1 MQADDDLFK
10 LSSSMEM
17 KLAKVGGIIPVLLID
32 NVYERPDDIRSMA
45 LALPYGPPDNAYPGK
60 IAAPPPCASLA
71 AVTQWTLEA
80 ANAHYLPNVPPIQG
94 GGQPI
99 TQFGRIQTDFA
110 IVDVHPVELSSAQGL
125 PHVDPVPV
133 FGLVYLNREERGGTL
148 FFEQTSAPV
157 DDGGYLTNSNESFRL
172 LGRIEA
178 AFNRMA
184 IYPGFIPHSG
194 DISGRWIEGE
204 ERFSNPRLTQRFIF
218 LP

>member
-1 MQADDDLFK
+1 
-10 LSSSMEM
+10 
-17 KLAKVGGIIPVLLID
+17 V
-32 NVYERPDDIRSMA
+32 IRWA
-45 LALPYGPPDNAYPGK
+45 LETTN
-60 IAAPPPCASLA
+60 
-71 AVTQWTLEA
+71 TR
-80 ANAHYLPNVPPIQG
+80 YLPNVPPIQG

-110 IVDVHPVELSSAQGL
+110 IVDLHPKELSSAQGL

-133 FGLVYLNREERGGTL
+133 FGLVYLNREVRGGTL
-148 FFEQTSAPV
+148 FFKQISEPAG
-157 DDGGYLTNSNESFRL
+157 DGSYLTESNDAFRL

-184 IYPGFIPHSG
+184 IYPGFIPHTG

-204 ERFSNPRLTQRFIF
+204 ERFNNPRLTQRFVF

>member
-17 KLAKVGGIIPVLLID
+17 KLTKVGGIIPVLLVD

-45 LALPYGPPDNAYPGK
+45 LALSYGPPDNSYPGK
-60 IAAPPPCASLA
+60 IAAPPPSASLA
-71 AVTQWTLEA
+71 AVTRWALEA
-80 ANAHYLPNVPPIQG
+80 ANARYLPNVPPIQG

-110 IVDVHPVELSSAQGL
+110 IVDVHPEELSSAQGL

-133 FGLVYLNREERGGTL
+133 FALVYLNREERGGTL
-148 FFEQTSAPV
+148 FFEQTSAPA
-157 DDGGYLTNSNESFRL
+157 DDGGYLTKSNDAFRL

-184 IYPGFIPHSG
+184 IYPGFIPHTG

-204 ERFSNPRLTQRFIF
+204 ERFNNPRLTQRFVF